1 MKMVKSLL
9 LGSAAGL
16 VAVAGAQAADLPV
29 KAKAVEYVKVC
40 SLYGAGFYY
49 IPGTD
54 TCIKLGGFLRVEATH
69 NAGGSFATY
78 QSGDN
83 ALYDR
88 GTNVHPFRTRAA
100 ISVDVRTQTEYGT
113 LRSYLR
119 GGWQWSTGDNVT
131 SNNNVT
137 YYDRG
142 FIQFAGF
149 TFGKTESFFDF
160 YPVPVYSFQTQ
171 AYEGSSGGVGQ
182 TVFAYTAQFGN
193 GVSATLSLEDRS
205 FRSSPVVDIANAAN
219 LFAFNLSNT
228 TDRTGQNVP
237 DIVANI
243 RVDQAW
249 GSAQIMG
256 ALHENSARYY
266 NGVADTLSH
275 PSSEW
280 GWAAGA
286 GLTLKMPWDAK
297 DTLTVQGVYCEGAA
311 KYCFNPGPPNGAG
324 LAVGMRDEGTVAVGW
339 VDDAYFSGAAG
350 SQLELSKAWSLAA
363 GFQHYWT
370 PSLRTSVYTQYA
382 NYEANSASVDQL
394 VCVARGF
401 AAGCADWSGWQ
412 IGSRTLWNPVAN
424 LDVGVDIMYTKVDTA
439 FAGGVVAVAPNGGT
453 AYNQTVADGDVWS
466 AIFRVQRNFWP

>member
-1 MKMVKSLL
+1 M
-9 LGSAAGL
+9 
-16 VAVAGAQAADLPV
+16 
-29 KAKAVEYVKVC
+29 KVC

-54 TCIKLGGFLRVEATH
+54 TCIKIGGFMRVEAMH
-69 NAGGSFATY
+69 NSGGSFATY
-78 QSGDN
+78 QSGAQ

-88 GTNVHPFRTRAA
+88 GTDVHPFRTRAA
-100 ISVDVRTQTEYGT
+100 ISLDTRTQTEYGT
-113 LRSYLR
+113 LRSYWR
-119 GGWQWSTGDNVT
+119 GGFQWTTGDLVS
-131 SNNNVT
+131 SNNNIT

-205 FRSSPVVDIANAAN
+205 FRSSPVVDLSAPLMSGTTVVNS
-219 LFAFNLSNT
+219 LFLFNGTNT

-237 DIVANI
+237 DIVANL

-266 NGVADTLSH
+266 SNNQNNGH

-286 GLTLKMPWDAK
+286 GLTLKMPWDAR
-297 DTLTVQGVYCEGAA
+297 DTFTVQGVYCEGAA

-324 LAVGMRDEGTVAVGW
+324 LAVGNAKGDSISVGW
-339 VDDAYFSGAAG
+339 VDDAYFTTGG
-350 SQLELSKAWSLAA
+350 GLELSTAWSVAA
-363 GFQHYWT
+363 AFQHYWT
-370 PSLRTSVYTQYA
+370 PALRTSVYTQYA
-382 NYEANSASVDQL
+382 KYEANSSSVDALICGAGGLNVGAGNLQRSA
-394 VCVARGF
+394 VALG
-401 AAGCADWSGWQ
+401 AGCADWSGWQ

-424 LDVGVDIMYTKVDTA
+424 LDIGVDVMYTKVDSA
-439 FAGGVVAVAPNGGT
+439 FGGSSFNYTPNGGGLT
-453 AYNQTVADGDVWS
+453 TKAVGDNDVWS

>member
-54 TCIKLGGFLRVEATH
+54 TCIKIGGFVRVEAMH

-78 QSGDN
+78 QSGTQ
-83 ALYDR
+83 AFYDR
-88 GTNVHPFRTRAA
+88 GTDTHPFRTRVALSA
-100 ISVDVRTQTEYGT
+100 DVRTQTEYGT

-119 GGWQWSTGDNVT
+119 GGWQWTTGDAVT
-131 SNNNVT
+131 SNNNIT

-193 GVSATLSLEDRS
+193 GVSATLSFEDRS
-205 FRSSPVVDIANAAN
+205 FRSAPVVDLSAGVGHVFNAT
-219 LFAFNLSNT
+219 NT
-228 TDRTGQNVP
+228 TDRTGQMVP

-266 NGVADTLSH
+266 GAGNVSH
-275 PSSEW
+275 PSDEW

-286 GLTLKMPWDAK
+286 GLTLKMPWDAR
-297 DTLTVQGVYCEGAA
+297 DTFTVQGVYCEGAV

-324 LAVGMRDEGTVAVGW
+324 LAVSMRDEGTIAGGW
-339 VDDAYFSGAAG
+339 VDDAYFVTGG
-350 SQLELSKAWSLAA
+350 GLELSNAWSVAA
-363 GFQHYWT
+363 AFQHYWT
-370 PSLRTSVYTQYA
+370 PSLRTSIYTQYA
-382 NYEANSASVDQL
+382 EYEANSSSVNTL
-394 VCVARGF
+394 VCAARGLG
-401 AAGCADWSGWQ
+401 AGCTDFQGWQ

-424 LDVGVDIMYTKVDTA
+424 LDIGVDVMYTKVNTA
-439 FAGGVVAVAPNGGT
+439 LAGSSAAVAPNGGT
-453 AYNQTVADGDVWS
+453 AYVQQYADADVWS

>member
-16 VAVAGAQAADLPV
+16 FAVAGAQAADLPV

-78 QSGDN
+78 QSGAN

-100 ISVDVRTQTEYGT
+100 ISVDTRTQTEYGT

-160 YPVPVYSFQTQ
+160 YPVPVYSYQTQ
-171 AYEGSSGGVGQ
+171 AYTGSSGGVGQ

-205 FRSSPVVDIANAAN
+205 YRSSPVVD
-219 LFAFNLSNT
+219 LSQGLGFAFGATNA

-266 NGVADTLSH
+266 GNNIGLGH
-275 PSSEW
+275 PDSEW

-286 GLTLKMPWDAK
+286 GLTLKMPWNAR
-297 DTLTVQGVYCEGAA
+297 DTLSVEGVYCEGAA
-311 KYCFNPGPPNGAG
+311 KYCFNPGPPNGQG
-324 LAVGMRDEGTVAVGW
+324 LAVGMRNGGTVAVGW
-339 VDDAYFSGAAG
+339 VDDAYFSGVVG
-350 SQLELSKAWSLAA
+350 SSLELSKAWSLAA

-370 PSLRTSVYTQYA
+370 PSLRSSIYTQYA
-382 NYEANSASVDQL
+382 NYEANSSAVDTL
-394 VCVARGF
+394 VCGPGGF
-401 AAGCADWSGWQ
+401 AAGCADWTGWQ

-424 LDVGVDIMYTKVDTA
+424 LDIGVDVMYTKVNTA
-439 FAGGVVAVAPNGGT
+439 FGGGVVAVAPNGSAAT
-453 AYNQTVADGDVWS
+453 NHTVGDTDVWS